1 MSDFFPILIHMKCAS
16 IAIIG
21 RPSSGKSTLVNTI
34 CEGKVSITAN
44 TPQTTRNA
52 IRGIYTDQRGQLILT
67 DTPGYHISE
76 RMMNLKLQETASL
89 ALKETDAVLY
99 VVDALRLPGEE
110 EETIIRLIKS
120 AGTPIVAAVNKTDIA
135 SKSLVDQTI
144 EYLASRLPGVPVFP
158 ISAKDDTGVDE
169 VLIALFAL
177 APEGELLYPE
187 EAYTDQPLEF
197 RIAEMIREQAIA
209 LVTEEIP
216 HAIFVE
222 VSDIEYSEADQTVWV
237 RAFINVE
244 RETQKG
250 ILVGRGGE
258 GIKTIRVQS
267 FKNIKKLFPNKKLQI
282 DLRVKVQPKWR
293 QNNHILTRI
302 LS

>member
-1 MSDFFPILIHMKCAS
+1 MKCAS

-34 CEGKVSITAN
+34 CEGKVSITAS

-120 AGTPIVAAVNKTDIA
+120 AGTPIVAAVNKADIA

-144 EYLASRLPGVPVFP
+144 EYLASRLPGVPILP

-267 FKNIKKLFPNKKLQI
+267 FKNIRKLFPNKKLQI

>member
-1 MSDFFPILIHMKCAS
+1 MLKTRQGLSSDS
-16 IAIIG
+16 I
-21 RPSSGKSTLVNTI
+21 PSTL
-34 CEGKVSITAN
+34 
-44 TPQTTRNA
+44 
-52 IRGIYTDQRGQLILT
+52 
-67 DTPGYHISE
+67 
-76 RMMNLKLQETASL
+76 
-89 ALKETDAVLY
+89 
-99 VVDALRLPGEE
+99 
-110 EETIIRLIKS
+110 
-120 AGTPIVAAVNKTDIA
+120 
-135 SKSLVDQTI
+135 
-144 EYLASRLPGVPVFP
+144 
-158 ISAKDDTGVDE
+158 
-169 VLIALFAL
+169 LIALFAL